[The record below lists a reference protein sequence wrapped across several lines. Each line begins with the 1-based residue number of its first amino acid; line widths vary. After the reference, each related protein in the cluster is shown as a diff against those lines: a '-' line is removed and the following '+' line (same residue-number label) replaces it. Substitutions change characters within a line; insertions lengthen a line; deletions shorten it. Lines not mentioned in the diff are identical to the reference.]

1 MPLVASVQMRAFK
14 SDFLLRNE
22 NLGAGDIFR
31 RKLYNKEK
39 GIQLVRS
46 EFYPAIFKEAT

>member
-1 MPLVASVQMRAFK
+1 MPRVAAVQMQAFK

-31 RKLYNKEK
+31 RKLYDRGK
-39 GIQLVRS
+39 GI
-46 EFYPAIFKEAT
+46 